1 MRLMFTSF
9 LDIPFPPQMQLL
21 FLSPRY
27 LSFCFQILK
36 HDHIRVVFFRISCNC
51 PCDLPSE
58 FCVKTLRVSPSA
70 FHLYRTMFPLEPAY
84 PSQHTVHPVFFTGKI
99 NKFSSQ
105 DSSISVS
112 YTHLD
117 VYKRQRWCMERFL
130 DCGSANRRGI
140 LAYQQE
146 GYRGIIPW
154 YPSFFIFSLDIYPHG
169 VYITS
174 IVNIPLY
181 GMRFRNA
188 IGILAARWE
197 SSHIWYNKSRTKG
210 SLLMDHNNFN
220 ASSSTKTEEIIKEQA
235 AAQEKSCCSNDNATP
250 SAPACCCTCLLYTSY
265 RITPSNSA
273 SLTSL
278 TLPS

>member
-1 MRLMFTSF
+1 MIVWITDNCSRSITGKPAGIPRTDPGYPHPSAMRLMFTSF

-105 DSSISVS
+105 DSSIWPHDG
-112 YTHLD
+112 T
-117 VYKRQRWCMERFL
+117 
-130 DCGSANRRGI
+130 DCI
-140 LAYQQE
+140 
-146 GYRGIIPW
+146 
-154 YPSFFIFSLDIYPHG
+154 
-169 VYITS
+169 
-174 IVNIPLY
+174 
-181 GMRFRNA
+181 
-188 IGILAARWE
+188 
-197 SSHIWYNKSRTKG
+197 
-210 SLLMDHNNFN
+210 
-220 ASSSTKTEEIIKEQA
+220 
-235 AAQEKSCCSNDNATP
+235 
-250 SAPACCCTCLLYTSY
+250 
-265 RITPSNSA
+265 RIDP
-273 SLTSL
+273 
-278 TLPS
+278 